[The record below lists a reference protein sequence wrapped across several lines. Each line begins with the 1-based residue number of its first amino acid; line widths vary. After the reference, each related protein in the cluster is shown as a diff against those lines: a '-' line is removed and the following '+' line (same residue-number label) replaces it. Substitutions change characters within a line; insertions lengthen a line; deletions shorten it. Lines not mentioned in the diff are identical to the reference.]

1 VASFSP
7 IRSEVK
13 SRPDLTFLPR
23 FCLCAAAALVIWF
36 FVDMEK
42 GRAQAI
48 AFSIQ
53 QRGLSAEVRQEQ
65 VANVIGEQ
73 ALVKA

>member
-1 VASFSP
+1 
-7 IRSEVK
+7 
-13 SRPDLTFLPR
+13 
-23 FCLCAAAALVIWF
+23 
-36 FVDMEK
+36 MEK

-73 ALVKA
+73 ALVKV